1 MQVSRDEMQVIAA
14 QLLARWP
21 CMVIHSTVKPSS

>member
-14 QLLARWP
+14 PAAG
-21 CMVIHSTVKPSS
+21 TVALYGNSQYGKA